1 MKQLLY
7 RITEPAGSIPDERKI
22 SSNHALKLLIL
33 PLFFEQLLEV
43 LVGVS
48 DTFMLF
54 GAGQLNH
61 LHEQTMSGKKA
72 MVVISNG
79 KSTRENGSL
88 DRTLN
93 ELHQAGVETVLFDK
107 VGANPLKSVVEEGGR
122 FAKDS
127 GCDYEKSCR

>member
-1 MKQLLY
+1 
-7 RITEPAGSIPDERKI
+7 
-22 SSNHALKLLIL
+22 
-33 PLFFEQLLEV
+33 
-43 LVGVS
+43 
-48 DTFMLF
+48 
-54 GAGQLNH
+54 
-61 LHEQTMSGKKA
+61 

-127 GCDYEKSCR
+127 GCDYEKCSADQPLSPESCFPGPL